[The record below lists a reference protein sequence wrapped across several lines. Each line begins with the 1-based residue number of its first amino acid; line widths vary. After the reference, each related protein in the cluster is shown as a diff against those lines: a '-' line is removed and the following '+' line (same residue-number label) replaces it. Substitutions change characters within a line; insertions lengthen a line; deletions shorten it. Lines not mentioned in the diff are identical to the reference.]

1 MKNKKIC
8 PKCDSNK
15 IIRIPGETGIYGVGN
30 NISSGFLKG
39 TVNVTRYMCCNCGYI
54 EEWIDSKEDIIKLV
68 QKYSRE

>member
-8 PKCDSNK
+8 PKCYGNK

>member
-8 PKCDSNK
+8 PKCDGNK
-15 IIRIPGETGIYGVGN
+15 IIRIPGETGIYGAGN
-30 NISSGFLKG
+30 NISPGFLKG

-54 EEWIDSKEDIIKLV
+54 EEWIDSKVDIIKLV

>member
-54 EEWIDSKEDIIKLV
+54 EEWIDSKEDIIKLI